1 MAPNRKSLILQ
12 KTEEKGFGKTI
23 RTTTTTTERRG
34 EKRGLKFP
42 RSTKIKE
49 LFLLCLI
56 SSQRAWW
63 RKAMRIGF
71 IGEEIHPHIELLY
84 ASKIKQK
91 ESVAKLHAKTTTFSA
106 FVAIFWVSK

>member
-1 MAPNRKSLILQ
+1 
-12 KTEEKGFGKTI
+12 
-23 RTTTTTTERRG
+23 
-34 EKRGLKFP
+34 
-42 RSTKIKE
+42 
-49 LFLLCLI
+49 
-56 SSQRAWW
+56 
-63 RKAMRIGF
+63 MRIGF